1 MRMLQYLYTG
11 DYSDDEPRFLNQE
24 GAIADDVWFLERRLA
39 DAYFLADLKE
49 LSLRKFQSKIAAR
62 WASEELAD
70 CITEIYDNT
79 IREENGIRVAV
90 ISTVQKH
97 CKELLSSK
105 ALG

>member
-1 MRMLQYLYTG
+1 MKHARVY
-11 DYSDDEPRFLNQE
+11 F
-24 GAIADDVWFLERRLA
+24 LA
-39 DAYFLADLKE
+39 DAYLLADLKE
-49 LSLRKFQSKIAAR
+49 LSLRKVQSKIAAL

-90 ISTVQKH
+90 ISTAQKH

-105 ALG
+105 PFQILLENGGELVFDLVSALSTDGSIWH